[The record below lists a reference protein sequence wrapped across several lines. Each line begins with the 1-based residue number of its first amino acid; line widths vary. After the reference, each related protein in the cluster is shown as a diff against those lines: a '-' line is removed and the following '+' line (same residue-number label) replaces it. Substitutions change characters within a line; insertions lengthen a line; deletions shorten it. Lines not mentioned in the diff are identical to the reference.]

1 MNVSKDRKA
10 IKKIRLP
17 SENMKREEVVVALVE
32 EEKTYQQ
39 VSIGSVERFEVTSEG
54 KQSTFENDV
63 DQLLVKEA
71 LEKEKVIVPKREQQ
85 LCIHLK

>member
-1 MNVSKDRKA
+1 
-10 IKKIRLP
+10 
-17 SENMKREEVVVALVE
+17 MKREEVVVALVE

-39 VSIGSVERFEVTSEG
+39 VSIGSVERSEVTSEG